1 MAQLL
6 AAKVAVEEEEPR
18 IRSIQALPTAVLAA
32 VGITERG
39 PVRTQTTLTNFEEYV
54 RVYGGFIADG
64 DLTLAMQG
72 FFQNGG
78 TEAHISRVVHYTD
91 ITNPATKTSVAA
103 TLNLL
108 TAAGA
113 PSAGVATGSI
123 AAPFALVDGDTLSL
137 NIDAGGSLVAT
148 FNGTAAIRIAG
159 NAETYALVDGDDLT
173 VSIDG
178 GAPQSIIFNTAEFV
192 AIGAATALEVAA
204 VINAEIVG
212 ASADDNAG
220 STRITS
226 DKKGTGS
233 GVNVTGGTANAVGKL
248 NFTTGN
254 IAGTGNVVD
263 LAAVTSAEVKTVV
276 EAAVAGVTVSDTAGL
291 QVFTSNTTG
300 PASSVLVEAASTA
313 DDEMG
318 FDNATHSGDTGAA
331 ANTLKVD
338 GKTDGTY
345 ANTIKAVIDPPTSG
359 DSTEFNL
366 LVEDDGLIVETFP
379 NVSMDDTLPNFVETV
394 VNNVNT
400 GSKLIAVTDLDSTAA
415 DPRPAEGI
423 FGPLTGGNDGLAGL
437 DDTDFIGSDAGDT
450 GLHAFDQTQ
459 GIRVLISPDRPT
471 AAVANAM
478 ITYCDTF
485 RDKECFAIIDP
496 PAGFSTTQI
505 ITYVDTTAALLN
517 LSEFGAIYWPQ
528 VKILN
533 PSKGVFGDVENLT
546 LPPSGH
552 IAGVYARRDAKTP
565 GGVYIAPANIEN
577 GVIRG
582 IVGFENEEVLDE
594 KKRDLLYP
602 KRINPITAIS
612 GSPRHIDGSRTLKG
626 NGNFPSIPE
635 RRGVIFIE
643 QSLKVGLLFLKHLPN
658 TEDNRATADRTV
670 TLFLLQQMRNGAFA
684 SKNPATAF
692 FVDVS
697 EALNPPSV
705 VNAGQMIIRIGLAMA
720 KPSEFII
727 LRVTADTRALEEEL
741 ASA

>member
-6 AAKVAVEEEEPR
+6 ASKVAVEEEAPR

-39 PVRTQTTLTNFEEYV
+39 PVREQSTLTNFEEYV
-54 RVYGGFIADG
+54 RLYGGFIANG

-72 FFQNGG
+72 FYQNGG
-78 TEAHISRVVHYTD
+78 TEAHISRTVHFTD
-91 ITNPATKTSVAA
+91 ILNPATKTSAAA
-103 TLNLL
+103 TLTLN
-108 TAAGA
+108 TATGA

-123 AAPFALVDGDTLSL
+123 AAPFALVDGDTLS
-137 NIDAGGSLVAT
+137 IAVDGGGPAVAT
-148 FNGTAAIRIAG
+148 FNGTAAVRTAA
-159 NAETYALVDGDDLT
+159 NSETFVLVDGQTLT
-173 VSIDG
+173 VAIDG
-178 GAPQSIIFNTAEFV
+178 GGVQTITFNTAEFV

-220 STRITS
+220 SPRITS
-226 DKKGTGS
+226 DSKGTGS
-233 GVNVTGGTANAVGKL
+233 GVNVTGGTANVVLG
-248 NFTTGN
+248 FVTGN
-254 IAGTGNVVD
+254 IAGTGNVVN

-276 EAAVAGVTVSDTAGL
+276 EAAVAGLTVSDAAGL
-291 QVFTSNTTG
+291 QILTSNTTG
-300 PASSVLVEAASTA
+300 PTSSILVEAASTA

-318 FDNATHSGDTGAA
+318 FDNATHSGDSGAA
-331 ANTLKVD
+331 APTLRID

-345 ANTIKAVIDPPTSG
+345 ANTIKAIIDPPTSG

-379 NVSMDDTLPNFVETV
+379 NLSMDDTAPNFVETV
-394 VNNVNT
+394 INNVNT
-400 GSKLIAVTDLDSTAA
+400 GSNLIVVTDLDSTAA
-415 DPRPAEGI
+415 DPTPAEGT
-423 FGPLTGGNDGLAGL
+423 FGPLTGGDDGLVGL
-437 DDTDFIGSDAGDT
+437 DDNDFIGSEAGGT

-459 GIRVLISPDRPT
+459 GIRVVIIPDRPT

-496 PAGFSTTQI
+496 PAGQSTTQI
-505 ITYVDTTAALLN
+505 ITYVDTTAAILN

-528 VKILN
+528 IKVLN

-552 IAGVYARRDAKTP
+552 IAGVYARRDAQTQ

-582 IVGFENEEVLDE
+582 MVGFENEEVLDE

-602 KRINPITAIS
+602 KRINPITAFP
-612 GSPRHIDGSRTLKG
+612 GTPRHIDGSRTLKG

-643 QSLKVGLLFLKHLPN
+643 QSLKLGLLFLKHVPN
-658 TEDNRATADRTV
+658 TEDNRAVADRTV
-670 TLFLLQQMRNGAFA
+670 TLFLRQQMRNGAFA
-684 SKNPATAF
+684 SKDPAKAF

-697 EALNPPSV
+697 EALNTPSV
-705 VNAGQMIIRIGLAMA
+705 IKAGQMIIRIGLAMA
-720 KPSEFII
+720 VPAEFII
-727 LRVTADTRALEEEL
+727 LRVTADTRAIEEEL
-741 ASA
+741 AAA

>member
-32 VGITERG
+32 NGITERG

-54 RVYGGFIADG
+54 RIYGGFTANG

-78 TEAHISRVVHYTD
+78 TEAHISRVVHYAD
-91 ITNPATKTSVAA
+91 ITDPLTKTSVAA
-103 TLNLL
+103 TFTLL
-108 TAAGA
+108 TAVGA
-113 PSAGVATGSI
+113 PSAGTILGTVVGPFDLEPADDLDI
-123 AAPFALVDGDTLSL
+123 AVDG
-137 NIDAGGSLVAT
+137 GGPATAT
-148 FNGTAAIRIAG
+148 FNATAGTRTG
-159 NAETYALVDGDDLT
+159 QAETYALVDGQTLI
-173 VSIDG
+173 VGVDG
-178 GAPQSIIFNTAEFV
+178 GSPQTVTFNTAEFV

-204 VINAEIVG
+204 VINAEMTGVQ
-212 ASADDNAG
+212 ATAPAG
-220 STRITS
+220 SIILTS
-226 DKKGTGS
+226 DKRGTDS
-233 GVNVTGGTANAVGKL
+233 QLDFTGGTALATLFGAGGP
-248 NFTTGN
+248 FD
-254 IAGTGNVVD
+254 GTGNVAD
-263 LAAVTSAEVKTVV
+263 IDAVTVAEVKSIV
-276 EAAVAGVTVSDTAGL
+276 EAAVSGLTVNDVGGAV
-291 QVFTSNTTG
+291 QIVSNTTG
-300 PASSVLVEAASTA
+300 PTSSILVEAGSTA
-313 DDEMG
+313 DDELG
-318 FDNATHSGDTGAA
+318 FDNATHSGDSGAA

-345 ANTIKAVIDPPTSG
+345 ANTIKTIIDPPTSG

-379 NVSMDDTLPNFVETV
+379 NVSMIDTAPNFVETII
-394 VNNVNT
+394 NNADS

-415 DPRPAEGI
+415 DPRPAEGT
-423 FGPLTGGNDGLAGL
+423 FGPLTGGGDGLAGL
-437 DDTDFIGSDAGDT
+437 DDNDFIGSPAG
-450 GLHAFDQTQ
+450 GIGFHAFDQTQ

-471 AAVANAM
+471 AAVANGM

-505 ITYVDTTAALLN
+505 ITYVDTTAAILN

-528 VKILN
+528 IKILN
-533 PSKGVFGDVENLT
+533 PSKGVFGDAENLT

-552 IAGVYARRDAKTP
+552 IAGVYARRDAQTP

-582 IVGFENEEVLDE
+582 MVGFENEEVLDE

-602 KRINPITAIS
+602 KRINPITAIN

-643 QSLKVGLLFLKHLPN
+643 QSLKGGLLFLKHVPN
-658 TEDNRATADRTV
+658 TEDNRAVADRTV

-684 SKNPATAF
+684 SRNPATAF

-720 KPSEFII
+720 KPAEFII
-727 LRVTADTRALEEEL
+727 LRVTADTRALEEEV

>member
-6 AAKVAVEEEEPR
+6 ASKVVVEEEAPR

-39 PVRTQTTLTNFEEYV
+39 PVREQTTLTNFEEYV
-54 RVYGGFIADG
+54 RIYGGFIADG

-72 FFQNGG
+72 FFQNQG
-78 TEAHISRVVHYTD
+78 TEAHISRTVHFTD
-91 ITNPATKTSVAA
+91 ITNPLTKTSAAA
-103 TLNLL
+103 TLTLN
-108 TAAGA
+108 TAGGA
-113 PSAGVATGSI
+113 PSAGVAQGTI
-123 AAPFALVDGDTLSL
+123 AAPFALVDGDTLSID
-137 NIDAGGSLVAT
+137 IDAGGAALAT
-148 FNGTAAIRIAG
+148 FNGTAAARTAG
-159 NAETYALVDGDDLT
+159 NAETYALADGDVLN

-178 GAPQSIIFNTAEFV
+178 GGAQAITFNTAEF
-192 AIGAATALEVAA
+192 ADIANATALEVAA

-212 ASADDNAG
+212 ASSDDNAG
-220 STRITS
+220 SVRITS
-226 DKKGTGS
+226 DRKGSGS

-248 NFTTGN
+248 NFATGN
-254 IAGTGNVVD
+254 VAGTGNVSN
-263 LAAVTSAEVKTVV
+263 LAAVTAAEVKTVV
-276 EAAVAGVTVSDTAGL
+276 EAAVAGVTVSDVVGL
-291 QVFTSNTTG
+291 IVLTSNTTG
-300 PASSVLVEAASTA
+300 AASSVLVEAASTA

-318 FDNATHSGDTGAA
+318 FDNATHSGDTGAPSP
-331 ANTLKVD
+331 TLRVD

-345 ANTIKAVIDPPTSG
+345 ANTIKPIVDPPTSG

-379 NVSMDDTLPNFVETV
+379 NVSMIDTAPNFVETIV
-394 VNNVNT
+394 NDVNN
-400 GSKLIAVTDLDSTAA
+400 GSNLIVVTDLDSTAA
-415 DPRPAEGI
+415 DPTPAEGT
-423 FGPLTGGNDGLAGL
+423 FGPMTGGNDGLAGL
-437 DDTDFIGSDAGDT
+437 DDNDFIGSSAGGT
-450 GLHAFDQTQ
+450 GLNAFDQTQ
-459 GIRVLISPDRPT
+459 GIRVVIIPDRPT

-505 ITYVDTTAALLN
+505 ITYVETTAAILN

-528 VKILN
+528 IKILN
-533 PSKGVFGDVENLT
+533 PSKGVFGDVDNLT

-552 IAGVYARRDAKTP
+552 IAGVYARRDAQTP
-565 GGVYIAPANIEN
+565 GGVFIAPANIEN

-582 IVGFENEEVLDE
+582 MVGFENEEVLDE

-602 KRINPITAIS
+602 KRINPITAFP

-643 QSLKVGLLFLKHLPN
+643 QSLKLGLLFLKHVPN
-658 TEDNRATADRTV
+658 TEDNRAVADRTV
-670 TLFLLQQMRNGAFA
+670 TLFLRQQLRNGAFA
-684 SKNPATAF
+684 SKDPATAF

-697 EALNPPSV
+697 EALNTPSV
-705 VNAGQMIIRIGLAMA
+705 IKAGKMIIRIGLAMA
-720 KPSEFII
+720 KPAEFII
-727 LRVTADTRALEEEL
+727 IRVTADTRALEEEL